1 MNKCLYCYKE
11 LDENQVDYHAKCIM
25 AFYGTKHAPILQYRL
40 SEIENLAKA
49 AAELSI
55 TVPGVQPKLSL
66 GWIKTELE
74 NGHQGRLTIIDALE
88 GNYILKPQNPDYPQM
103 PENEHLSMKLA
114 ELFKIDI
121 VPVNMIRL
129 QSGELC
135 FITKRIDRSPD
146 GTKKH
151 MIDFLQILEL
161 ADKYMGTMEALGKT
175 IGDLSTNTL
184 LDKLRFFESTV
195 FNYIIGNNDMHLK
208 NHSMFLSDAGWVLSP
223 FYDLLNVKMVLPN
236 DKEDTAL
243 LLGGKKENFNKG
255 YFERLGEVL
264 KLNEKQINAVFK
276 RLEKWQPD
284 AVKLIDS
291 SFLSDDRKGEYIK
304 LIINRSNQFIQ
315 RPNKNPKNTS
325 EVQAGF

>member
-1 MNKCLYCYKE
+1 MSKCLYCYKD
-11 LDENQVDYHAKCIM
+11 LDHDQQDYHPKCVV
-25 AFYGTKHAPILQYRL
+25 AFYGTKQAPILPYRL
-40 SEIENLAKA
+40 SEMEKLAKE

-66 GWIKTELE
+66 GLIKTALE
-74 NGHQGRLTIIDALE
+74 NGHKGRLTIMDALE
-88 GNYILKPQNPDYPQM
+88 GNYILKPQNVDYPQM

-135 FITKRIDRSPD
+135 FITKRIDRNPD
-146 GTKKH
+146 GSKNH

-161 ADKYMGTMEALGKT
+161 ADKYMGTMEKLGKT
-175 IGDLSTNTL
+175 IGDLSSNTL

-195 FNYIIGNNDMHLK
+195 FNFIIGNNDMHLK
-208 NHSMFLSDAGWVLSP
+208 NYSMFLSEMGWVLSP
-223 FYDLLNVKMVLPN
+223 FYDLLNVKMILPK

-255 YFERLGEVL
+255 YFDRLGAGL
-264 KLNEKQINAVFK
+264 KLNDKQINAVYK
-276 RLEKWQPD
+276 RLQEWLPKAIQLINISFLD
-284 AVKLIDS
+284 SDKQEAYKKLIAE
-291 SFLSDDRKGEYIK
+291 RTK
-304 LIINRSNQFIQ
+304 LFI
-315 RPNKNPKNTS
+315 P
-325 EVQAGF
+325 